1 MTKYINLAGAL
12 MVTTGL
18 TLASGVGHA
27 GDARGNVRY
36 VSDGTVILGDGTR
49 YRIPEGSNM
58 RPPKEGEH
66 VTIQFK
72 KGPDNRNEVTRMRV
86 DDGE

>member
-1 MTKYINLAGAL
+1 MFKYINCAGAL
-12 MVTTGL
+12 MAVGV
-18 TLASGVGHA
+18 TLAAGTSHA
-27 GDARGNVRY
+27 GDAHGNVRY
-36 VSDGTVILGDGTR
+36 VGDGTVILGDGTR

-58 RPPKEGEH
+58 RAPKEGEH